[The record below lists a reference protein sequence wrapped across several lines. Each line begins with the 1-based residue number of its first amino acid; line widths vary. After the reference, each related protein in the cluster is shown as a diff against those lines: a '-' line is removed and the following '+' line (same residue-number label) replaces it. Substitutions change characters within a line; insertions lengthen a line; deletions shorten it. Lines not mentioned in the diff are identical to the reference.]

1 MEEINDQLKDFKFDA
16 SSLAGAQTNLLVPP
30 TEYDVQNVLDKSRIA
45 LGKYYKPDL
54 QVDKTKIRDETRALH
69 GESPIHHLPP
79 ELMEQIFVY
88 ACKPNVATLLP
99 ERLGLDTPASA
110 LGLVCSYWHTLVHDH
125 PSPALWDSIQFEI
138 YDDYDL
144 GDRKNARFKA
154 WMSFVLGHI
163 GQSGQWRAH
172 FSILPMNSSDWAWLD
187 LLAEYLPSC
196 RTIQSPASLFSVSS
210 PISPDQHFQ
219 SLQSLSITNLAGS
232 FRSKSTS
239 PIGPQSQLRELYLHG
254 FDAQQLPNLY
264 LENLTS
270 FICHRCS
277 LGAILAVL
285 RQSQNLVNFD
295 TGTLM
300 LSERETPLLESAIYL
315 SSLSTLSFSFRLGA
329 GTYEDLSASDDHTI
343 WKLLDMLTLPQLNNL
358 RILIRG
364 SIYEG
369 RKWSADHFTVLESLV
384 TRSRCQIQSLTYESS
399 LGTTTPAFLNFLT
412 FCGPSLHTLQLNRSS
427 TDALDTAVR
436 LLHFLTPSP
445 DNPAPLPH
453 LVQLDLTATE
463 SDFPQ
468 FPALLLNMVQSRW
481 YVDTEKKGA
490 IARLVSVKVT
500 IVEQFLRSKVW
511 TSLWSMQLEGL
522 RIGVQDK
529 IGDVRARVVI
539 GQQEMVS
546 TQNLRRRDVTM

>member
-1 MEEINDQLKDFKFDA
+1 MEEINNQLKDFKFDA

-30 TEYDVQNVLDKSRIA
+30 TEYDVQNVLDKSRLA

-69 GESPIHHLPP
+69 GESPIHRLPP

-88 ACKPNVATLLP
+88 TCKPNVATLLP
-99 ERLGLDTPASA
+99 ERLGLDTPTSA

-144 GDRKNARFKA
+144 GHGKSTRFKA

-163 GQSGQWRAH
+163 AHSGQWRAH
-172 FSILPMNSSDWAWLD
+172 FSILPMNSSNWAWLD

-232 FRSKSTS
+232 FRSRSTS
-239 PIGPQSQLRELYLHG
+239 PIGPQLRELHLHG
-254 FDAQQLPNLY
+254 FDAQQLPNLH

-285 RQSQNLVNFD
+285 RQCQNLVNFD
-295 TGTLM
+295 TGALM
-300 LSERETPLLESAIYL
+300 LSERDAPLIDSPIHL
-315 SSLSTLSFSFRLGA
+315 SFLSTLSFSFRVGIEM
-329 GTYEDLSASDDHTI
+329 YEAI
-343 WKLLDMLTLPQLNNL
+343 WKLINMLTLPQLNNL

-364 SIYEG
+364 NTYLG
-369 RKWSADHFTVLESLV
+369 RKWSADHFTALESLIA
-384 TRSRCQIQSLTYESS
+384 RSRCQIQSLTYESS
-399 LGTTTPAFLNFLT
+399 LGTTTPAFLKFLT
-412 FCGPSLHTLQLNRSS
+412 FCGPPLHTLQLKRSS
-427 TDALDTAVR
+427 TDDLDTAVQ

-468 FPALLLNMVQSRW
+468 FPILLLNMVQSRW
-481 YVDTEKKGA
+481 YVDVKKKGT

-500 IVEQFLRSKVW
+500 IMEQFLRSKIW
-511 TSLWSMQLEGL
+511 TSLRGMQLEGL
-522 RIGVQDK
+522 RIGVRDK

-539 GQQEMVS
+539 GQQEIVA